1 MKNTEQLI
9 GRKVRGFRFK
19 NNKKIHYIDEL
30 MMNCV
35 GKVGVITKY
44 NEYLDAFIVDFNGE
58 KWGYPVDQIEAHLVD
73 EETDHPKFPKVWAW
87 DDDVNQAFET
97 YLIAELEGM
106 EDGCNYLC
114 VRPGDLNRFE
124 NKQWFRT
131 DSYKHI
137 AHTPLLNDIITVVEK
152 YGKDFV
158 IKTVEKL

>member
-9 GRKVRGFRFK
+9 GRKVRGFWFDDSK
-19 NNKKIHYIDEL
+19 
-30 MMNCV
+30 
-35 GKVGVITKY
+35 
-44 NEYLDAFIVDFNGE
+44 
-58 KWGYPVDQIEAHLVD
+58 YPVGYISQMDKYIGKKGKIIEYDSHLDLFGVQFKLNKFWYPADKIEAHLVD
-73 EETDHPKFPKVWAW
+73 EQTKFPKAWAW

-124 NKQWFRT
+124 KKQWFRT
-131 DSYKHI
+131 DLYKHI